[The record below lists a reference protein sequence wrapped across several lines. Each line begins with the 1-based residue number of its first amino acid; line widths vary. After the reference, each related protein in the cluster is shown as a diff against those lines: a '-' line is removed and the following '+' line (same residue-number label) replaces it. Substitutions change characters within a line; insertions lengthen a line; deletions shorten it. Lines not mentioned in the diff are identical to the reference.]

1 MAAGDQHLGSTKP
14 TSGSFGKSGTGTNA
28 SAHKDSLWLVKSGDR
43 VLGPFATSE
52 VIRRLR
58 SKELVVIDEVIAPL
72 SRWRHI
78 RDEAL
83 FSNVV
88 DEIRTGLMSVRDDT
102 EVGESEGGNA
112 ETITAKSGENRTPRQ
127 PVEAAATN
135 AKFEGTLNRISDI
148 ADAEIVSETND
159 RELIHEA
166 KAREVPRESSI
177 EKSEKSNGGKSASS
191 KSKTGGVHSTLSY
204 APPNGREDKS
214 SYTAVSKTSR
224 VLWLVVGVAVLILG
238 ASFYLFKIAPIKRA
252 AVRAQEVAT
261 LRLEADRAW
270 NRAEFVRA
278 LKLYDQIGKEPH
290 VDIEPD
296 LRAAILKLRIERE
309 TLAAKRQLE
318 ELLPRLTTTEAK
330 SRAKIALAISSLQ
343 ADEPLEAQNALSR
356 LVREPESGPIA
367 YFNLAV
373 AQAASGLRP
382 DAIQNLRKLDSHPT
396 LGAPSKLL
404 RAMLHLKDGQ
414 ARPAANAV
422 EIVDIKTVGAFRQEL
437 LAVGAIADWLDGNKK
452 RSATRLKMALETDPF
467 QTEEFYF
474 DPLLY
479 FEILRWKQILPLA
492 KDFAG
497 RVKTN
502 SAKALYALALIKSD
516 RRPEATGLIDE
527 SLSSKN
533 NDPDLQ
539 AVNAYGLMTQSR
551 DDEAR
556 GLLRFTKPTQ
566 GDAPVITMI
575 LEARLCERAGDA
587 ACADVQWMKL
597 TKTDSHAS
605 STIAAQ
611 VSVARAES
619 KIASDRT
626 MQAVERL
633 KLIYSNSVPV
643 IKLYDDVIANR
654 SDSSDTQSKDANP

>member
-1 MAAGDQHLGSTKP
+1 MAAGDQHLGNTKS
-14 TSGSFGKSGTGTNA
+14 TSGSFGKAGTG
-28 SAHKDSLWLVKSGDR
+28 SAKDTLWLVKSGDR

-52 VIRRLR
+52 VVRRLR
-58 SKELVVIDEVIAPL
+58 SKELVVIDEVIAPQ

-102 EVGESEGGNA
+102 EVGESGGA
-112 ETITAKSGENRTPRQ
+112 ETITARSSDDRTPQ
-127 PVEAAATN
+127 IPVEASATN
-135 AKFEGTLNRISDI
+135 AKFEGTLNRISNI
-148 ADAEIVSETND
+148 SDAEIVAETYD
-159 RELIHEA
+159 REVIHQA
-166 KAREVPRESSI
+166 SAREVTRDPSS
-177 EKSEKSNGGKSASS
+177 GKGKKPSSGKGSSSSSGSKPSAN
-191 KSKTGGVHSTLSY
+191 VHSTLSY
-204 APPNGREDKS
+204 APPSGREAEKS
-214 SYTAVSKTSR
+214 SYAVVSKTSR
-224 VLWLVVGVAVLILG
+224 VLWIVVSVAILILG

-252 AVRAQEVAT
+252 AVRAQEVAA
-261 LRLEADRAW
+261 LRTEADRAW
-270 NRAEFVRA
+270 SRAEFVRA

-290 VDIEPD
+290 VDTEPD

-318 ELLPRLTTTEAK
+318 ELLPKLSTNEAK
-330 SRAKIALAISSLQ
+330 SRAKIALAIASLQ

-422 EIVDIKTVGAFRQEL
+422 EIGDLKTVGAFRQEL
-437 LAVGAIADWLDGNKK
+437 FAVGAIADWLDGNKK
-452 RSATRLKMALETDPF
+452 RSAARLKAALETDPF

-516 RRPEATGLIDE
+516 RRPEAAGLIEE

-533 NDPDLQ
+533 DDPDLQ

-556 GLLRFTKPTQ
+556 GLLRFIKPAQ
-566 GDAPVITMI
+566 GETPVISLI
-575 LEARLCERAGDA
+575 LEARLCERAGDL
-587 ACADVQWMKL
+587 ACAESQWMKL
-597 TKTDSHAS
+597 TKSESHAS

-626 MQAVERL
+626 IQAVERL
-633 KLIYSNSVPV
+633 KVLYSNSIPV
-643 IKLYDDVIANR
+643 IKLYDEVADR
-654 SDSSDTQSKDANP
+654 SDLNASEGKGDKP

>member
-1 MAAGDQHLGSTKP
+1 MAASDQQSGSTKL
-14 TSGSFGKSGTGTNA
+14 TSGSYAKAGAAVNRDT
-28 SAHKDSLWLVKSGDR
+28 LWLVKSGDR
-43 VLGPFATSE
+43 VLGPFATIE
-52 VIRRLR
+52 VVRRLR
-58 SKELVVIDEVIAPL
+58 AKELVVIDEVIAPQ

-102 EVGESEGGNA
+102 EVGESRGA
-112 ETITAKSGENRTPRQ
+112 ETITARALDDRTPQ
-127 PVEAAATN
+127 IPVEAAATQ
-135 AKFEGTLNRISDI
+135 AKFESSMNRIS
-148 ADAEIVSETND
+148 DAEIVSETNE
-159 RELIHEA
+159 RPAVHQA
-166 KAREVPRESSI
+166 SAREVSREPATTKGKRPPVGSP
-177 EKSEKSNGGKSASS
+177 KSGN
-191 KSKTGGVHSTLSY
+191 GVHSTLSY
-204 APPNGREDKS
+204 TPQGVREVEKS
-214 SYTAVSKTSR
+214 THGVVSKTSR
-224 VLWLVVGVAVLILG
+224 VLWVVVGVALLILG

-252 AVRAQEVAT
+252 AIRAQEVAT

-278 LKLYDQIGKEPH
+278 MKLYDQIGKEPH
-290 VDIEPD
+290 VDLEPD
-296 LRAAILKLRIERE
+296 LRGAILKLRIDRE

-318 ELLPRLTTTEAK
+318 ELLPRLTTSEAK
-330 SRAKIALAISSLQ
+330 SRAKIALAIASLQ
-343 ADEPLEAQNALSR
+343 ADEPLEAQNSLSR

-373 AQAASGLRP
+373 SQAASGLRP

-422 EIVDIKTVGAFRQEL
+422 EIEDIKTVGAFRQEL

-497 RVKTN
+497 RLKTN
-502 SAKALYALALIKSD
+502 SAKALYAMALIKAD
-516 RRPEATGLIDE
+516 RRPEAAGLIEE

-556 GLLRFTKPTQ
+556 GLLRFTKPAQ
-566 GDAPVITMI
+566 GETPVITAI
-575 LEARLCERAGDA
+575 LEARLCERANDT
-587 ACADVQWMKL
+587 ACADSQWMKL
-597 TKTDSHAS
+597 TKMDSHAS

-619 KIASDRT
+619 KIASERT

-633 KLIYSNSVPV
+633 KVLYSNSIPV
-643 IKLYDDVIANR
+643 IKLYDEVIADR
-654 SDSSDTQSKDANP
+654 TESTEPGTKDAQP

>member
-1 MAAGDQHLGSTKP
+1 MAAGDQHLGNSKS
-14 TSGSFGKSGTGTNA
+14 TSGSFGKTAAGKHA
-28 SAHKDSLWLVKSGDR
+28 SANKDTLWLVKSGDR
-43 VLGPFATSE
+43 VLGPFATNE
-52 VIRRLR
+52 VVRRLR
-58 SKELVVIDEVIAPL
+58 AKELVVIDEVIAPQ

-102 EVGESEGGNA
+102 EVGESSGS
-112 ETITAKSGENRTPRQ
+112 ETITAGTGENRTPR
-127 PVEAAATN
+127 PTVEAAATN
-135 AKFEGTLNRISDI
+135 AKFDRTLNRISDI

-159 RELIHEA
+159 REVIHQA
-166 KAREVPRESSI
+166 SAREVSREPTPAR
-177 EKSEKSNGGKSASS
+177 SERSKGGKTPNST
-191 KSKTGGVHSTLSY
+191 KTGGVHSTLSY
-204 APPNGREDKS
+204 APPSGREEKS
-214 SYTAVSKTSR
+214 SHTVVSKTSR
-224 VLWLVVGVAVLILG
+224 VLWIVVGVAVLILG

-290 VDIEPD
+290 VDMEPD

-318 ELLPRLTTTEAK
+318 EILPRLATSEAK

-343 ADEPLEAQNALSR
+343 ADEPLEAQNSLSR
-356 LVREPESGPIA
+356 LIREPESGPIA

-382 DAIQNLRKLDSHPT
+382 DAIQNLRKLDSHPV

-422 EIVDIKTVGAFRQEL
+422 EIDDIKVIGAFRQEL

-467 QTEEFYF
+467 QTEEFFY

-516 RRPEATGLIDE
+516 RRPEAAGLITE

-533 NDPDLQ
+533 NDPELQ

-556 GLLRFTKPTQ
+556 GLLRFTKPGQ
-566 GDAPVITMI
+566 GDSPVITMI

-587 ACADVQWMKL
+587 ACAEAIWMKL
-597 TKTDSHAS
+597 TKADSHAS

-633 KLIYSNSVPV
+633 KILYSNSVPV

-654 SDSSDTQSKDANP
+654 PDSPEATSKDDKP

>member
-1 MAAGDQHLGSTKP
+1 MAAGNQQLGTSKS
-14 TSGSFGKSGTGTNA
+14 TSGSFGKPGAGP
-28 SAHKDSLWLVKSGDR
+28 HKDTLWLVKSGDR
-43 VLGPFATSE
+43 VLGPFATLE
-52 VIRRLR
+52 IVRRLR
-58 SKELVVIDEVIAPL
+58 SKELVVIDEVIAPQ

-102 EVGESEGGNA
+102 EVGESSGA
-112 ETITAKSGENRTPRQ
+112 ETITAGSGEDRTPQ
-127 PVEAAATN
+127 LPMEAAATN
-135 AKFEGTLNRISDI
+135 AKFDGTLNRISEI
-148 ADAEIVSETND
+148 ADAEIVSEIND
-159 RELIHEA
+159 REIVHQA
-166 KAREVPRESSI
+166 SAREVSREPTSGKI
-177 EKSEKSNGGKSASS
+177 KKPFGGKSLGSAR
-191 KSKTGGVHSTLSY
+191 KTGGVHSTLAY
-204 APPNGREDKS
+204 APPSGRDVDKS
-214 SYTAVSKTSR
+214 AYGAVSKTSR

-252 AVRAQEVAT
+252 AVRAQEVAA
-261 LRLEADRAW
+261 LRVEADRAW

-290 VDIEPD
+290 VDLEPD

-318 ELLPRLTTTEAK
+318 ELMPRLATSEAR

-343 ADEPLEAQNALSR
+343 ADEPLEAQNSLSR

-422 EIVDIKTVGAFRQEL
+422 EIENIKTVGAFRQEL

-452 RSATRLKMALETDPF
+452 RSAVRLKMALETDPF

-479 FEILRWKQILPLA
+479 FEILRWRQIVPLA
-492 KDFAG
+492 KDYAAK
-497 RVKTN
+497 VKTN

-516 RRPEATGLIDE
+516 RRPEAAGLIAE

-556 GLLRFTKPTQ
+556 GLLRFSKPSQ
-566 GDAPVITMI
+566 GDAPVISLI
-575 LEARLCERAGDA
+575 LDARLCERAADS
-587 ACADVQWMKL
+587 ACADTQWLKL
-597 TKTDSHAS
+597 TKSDSHAS

-633 KLIYSNSVPV
+633 KVLYSNSIPV
-643 IKLYDDVIANR
+643 IKLHDEVIANR
-654 SDSSDTQSKDANP
+654 SDSTDPASKGSSL

>member
-1 MAAGDQHLGSTKP
+1 MAAGDQHLGNTKS
-14 TSGSFGKSGTGTNA
+14 TSGSFGKTGT
-28 SAHKDSLWLVKSGDR
+28 SSHKDTLWLVKSGDR

-52 VIRRLR
+52 VVRRLR
-58 SKELVVIDEVIAPL
+58 SKELVVIDEVIAPQ

-102 EVGESEGGNA
+102 EVGESGGA
-112 ETITAKSGENRTPRQ
+112 ETITARSSEDRTPQ
-127 PVEAAATN
+127 IPVEAAATN
-135 AKFEGTLNRISDI
+135 AKFDGTLNRISDI

-159 RELIHEA
+159 REVIHQA
-166 KAREVPRESSI
+166 SAREVSRESSHG
-177 EKSEKSNGGKSASS
+177 KGGKTSGGKGSSSAP
-191 KSKTGGVHSTLSY
+191 KTGGVHSTLSY
-204 APPNGREDKS
+204 APPSGREVDKS
-214 SYTAVSKTSR
+214 SYAVVSKTSR
-224 VLWLVVGVAVLILG
+224 VLWLVVGVAILILG

-252 AVRAQEVAT
+252 AVRAQEVAA
-261 LRLEADRAW
+261 LRVEADRAW
-270 NRAEFVRA
+270 NRGEFVRA

-290 VDIEPD
+290 VDMEPD
-296 LRAAILKLRIERE
+296 LRAAILKLRVERE

-318 ELLPRLTTTEAK
+318 ELLPRLGTSEAK

-343 ADEPLEAQNALSR
+343 ADEPLEAQNSLSR

-422 EIVDIKTVGAFRQEL
+422 EIDEIKTVGAFRQEL

-452 RSATRLKMALETDPF
+452 RSAVRLKMALETDPF
-467 QTEEFYF
+467 QTEEFFY

-516 RRPEATGLIDE
+516 RRPEAAGLIAE

-556 GLLRFTKPTQ
+556 GLLRFTKPAQ
-566 GDAPVITMI
+566 GEAPVITMI

-587 ACADVQWMKL
+587 ACSDAQWMKL

-633 KLIYSNSVPV
+633 KMLYSNSIPV
-643 IKLYDDVIANR
+643 IKLHDEVIANR
-654 SDSSDTQSKDANP
+654 SEAVEATP